1 MITDIIVASA
11 LKSIEKLYNISNF
24 PKNQIVVQPTKE
36 GIDGDF
42 TLVVFPISKVSKK
55 KPADTADDIGKF
67 MLEDVQF
74 IESYSVINGFL
85 NFKLKSEY
93 WNNLLNTNFNN
104 KNYGFNLNSKKEKIL
119 IEFSSPN
126 TNKPLHLGHVRNNL
140 IGMSV
145 ANLLEVAGYN
155 VVKLNLVN
163 DRGVHICK
171 SMYAWQKYGNGS
183 TPESTGIKGDH
194 LVGDYYVEFDKHYK
208 QEIANLVENNVPEEE
223 AKKNAPS
230 IKAAQE
236 MLSKWENNDKE
247 IRNLWEKMN
256 SWVYDGFDVTYDRLG
271 INFDKT
277 YYESET
283 YLLGKKV
290 VDDAL
295 KKGIVYKEEDSSVW
309 IDLTSDGLDKK
320 LLLRGDGTSVYI
332 TQDIGTAILR
342 YNEFNPNKM
351 IYVVGNEQIYH
362 FDVLKLIL
370 KKFGY
375 NWSDIIYH
383 LSYGMVELT
392 TGKMKSREGTVVDAD
407 DLMDEMN
414 KIASEIIKEQGKI
427 EYGTK
432 EADDLAEMV
441 GLAALKYYILK
452 VDPKKQML
460 FDPAESIDFNGNT
473 GPFIQYTYARI
484 QSLLSKANLD
494 LDNFEY
500 TINKDFNN
508 YQEEEMSLI
517 KMLHEF
523 PNVVQ
528 KAAND
533 FNPGQIAN
541 FAYELAKGY
550 NRFYQSISVLKE
562 ENIELKN
569 NRIILSLFTANTI
582 KNCMKILT
590 IDVPNRM

>member
-295 KKGIVYKEEDSSVW
+295 KKGIVYKEGDSSVW
-309 IDLTSDGLDKK
+309 IDLTNDGLDKK

>member
-1 MITDIIVASA
+1 MITNLIVSSA
-11 LKSIEKLYNISNF
+11 KKSIEKLYNEPNF
-24 PKNQIVVQPTKE
+24 PESQLVVQPTKE

-42 TLVVFPISKVSKK
+42 TLVVFPISRVSKK
-55 KPADTADDIGKF
+55 KPAETAEDLGNFI
-67 MLEDVQF
+67 LEDVQY

-93 WNNLLNTNFNN
+93 WNNLLNQNFKNI
-104 KNYGFNLNSKKEKIL
+104 NYGYCTKSKDKKIL

-145 ANLLEVAGYN
+145 ANLLDAAGYD

-171 SMYAWQKYGNGS
+171 SMYAWQKWGNGS

-194 LVGDYYVEFDKHYK
+194 LVGDYYVEFAKHC
-208 QEIANLVENNVPEEE
+208 QEEVAKLIENNISEEE

-230 IKAAQE
+230 IKAAQQ
-236 MLSKWENNDKE
+236 MLSQWENNDKE
-247 IRNLWEKMN
+247 VIDLWKIMN
-256 SWVYDGFDVTYDRLG
+256 NWVYDGFDITYKRLG

-283 YLLGKKV
+283 YLLGKKIV
-290 VDDAL
+290 EDAL
-295 KKGIVYKEEDSSVW
+295 QKGIVYKEDDSSVW
-309 IDLTSDGLDKK
+309 IDLTDEGLDKK
-320 LLLRGDGTSVYI
+320 LLLRGDGTSVYM

-342 YNEFNPNKM
+342 FNDYSPNKM

-362 FDVLKLIL
+362 FDVLKQIL

-375 NWSDIIYH
+375 NWWNTIYH

-414 KIASEIIKEQGKI
+414 SIASQIIKEQGKI

-432 EADDLAEMV
+432 EADELAEIV

-460 FDPAESIDFNGNT
+460 FDPKESIDFNGNT
-473 GPFIQYTYARI
+473 GPFVQYTYARI
-484 QSLLSKANLD
+484 QSLLSKANFNE
-494 LDNFEY
+494 DNFDY
-500 TINKDFNN
+500 TINKEFSN
-508 YQEEEMSLI
+508 YQEEEIALI
-517 KMLHEF
+517 KMLHDF
-523 PNVVQ
+523 PNIVQ

-533 FNPGQIAN
+533 LNPGQIAN
-541 FAYELAKGY
+541 FVYELAKCY

-562 ENIELKN
+562 NDPELKN
-569 NRIILSLFTANTI
+569 NRILLSYFTANVI
-582 KNCMKILT
+582 RNSMHILT
-590 IDVPNRM
+590 IEVPDRM

>member
-342 YNEFNPNKM
+342 FNEFNPNKM

>member
-295 KKGIVYKEEDSSVW
+295 KKGIVYKEGDSSVW
-309 IDLTSDGLDKK
+309 IDLTNDGLDKK

-342 YNEFNPNKM
+342 FNEFNPNKM